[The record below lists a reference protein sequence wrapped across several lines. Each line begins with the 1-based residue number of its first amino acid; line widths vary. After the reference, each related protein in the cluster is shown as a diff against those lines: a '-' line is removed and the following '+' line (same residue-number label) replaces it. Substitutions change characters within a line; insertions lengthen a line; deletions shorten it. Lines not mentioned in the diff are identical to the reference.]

1 MFNYWSMPCF
11 YCTLRVNFS
20 VAVFKTRTHLRRSF
34 CATVLNFHSFCPNFS
49 GKTLSLVEFRTRTT
63 WVSFVD
69 TCLWGKSLRLLGYHY
84 LLTQIWQHFLGL
96 KLTSNWSCTVIRAE
110 SKLLQQQSLLQKGIL
125 IGDRATR
132 SDLAFCS
139 TTRRISV
146 KMREQMVFSL
156 RQCHKQILA

>member
-34 CATVLNFHSFCPNFS
+34 LLLFWTFTRFVLILAVKLFLLLSFEPVPR
-49 GKTLSLVEFRTRTT
+49 GLVLWIRAFEASHWDCLGTT
-63 WVSFVD
+63 TYSPKYD
-69 TCLWGKSLRLLGYHY
+69 SK
-84 LLTQIWQHFLGL
+84 LGL